1 MTKKIEDFNILL
13 VDDIEENLYSLE
25 VLINEKFELN
35 VFKALGAEEA
45 MNILIDHKI
54 DLILCDIQMPDIDGF
69 EFAHYLK
76 ELENTKDI
84 PIVFVTGIYDKDE
97 YKTKGYNLGAV
108 DYLTKPIDDELFYS
122 KLNVYIDIYDQKKQ
136 NDSKL
141 EKTENLLIHNT
152 KMASMGEMIGLI
164 SHQLKQPLNT
174 LSLYC
179 DDVKLSYEYE
189 EINEEYVNDFSKN
202 TKKQIVYMNNTI
214 DSFLDFFNPN
224 KLTDNFNISVAINK
238 AIELLQ
244 SKININSIELDLQI
258 DDSLEIKGV
267 EMEFTQVIIN
277 IVNNS
282 IDAFIE
288 QKNSDD
294 HKVIKVHAKKEL
306 DAIKIEL
313 EDNAGGISNGNIE
326 EILDPYYT
334 TKENGT
340 GVGLYMVN
348 LIIKNSLNGDL
359 QISNSNEGLKFEISI
374 ASNK

>member
-1 MTKKIEDFNILL
+1 MIKKLENFNILL
-13 VDDIEENLYSLE
+13 VDDIQENLYSLE
-25 VLINEKFELN
+25 LLINEKFELN
-35 VFKALGAEEA
+35 IFKALGAEEA
-45 MNILIDHKI
+45 MNILIDNKV

-69 EFAHYLK
+69 EFAQYLK
-76 ELENTKDI
+76 ELENTRDI
-84 PIVFVTGIYDKDE
+84 PIVFITGIYDKDE
-97 YKTKGYNLGAV
+97 YKNKGYDLGAV
-108 DYLTKPIDDELFYS
+108 DYITKPIDDELFYS
-122 KLNVYIDIYDQKKQ
+122 KLNVYVDIYNQKKQ
-136 NDSKL
+136 SDTKL
-141 EKTENLLIHNT
+141 EQTENLLIHNT

-179 DDVKLSYEYE
+179 DDVKLSYEYD
-189 EINEEYVNDFSKN
+189 EINKDYVDDFSEN
-202 TKKQIVYMNNTI
+202 TKKQIVYMNTTI

-224 KLTDNFNISVAINK
+224 KITSNFNVQTAINK

-244 SKININSIELDLQI
+244 SKITTNGIELDIKIDDTLQI
-258 DDSLEIKGV
+258 QGV
-267 EMEFTQVIIN
+267 EIEFTQVVIN

-288 QKNSDD
+288 RGDREDEKI
-294 HKVIKVHAKKEL
+294 VRIHAKKEL
-306 DAIKIEL
+306 DSVKIEL
-313 EDNAGGISNGNIE
+313 EDNAGGISNKNIE

-359 QISNSNEGLKFEISI
+359 QISNSSTGLKFEISI
-374 ASNK
+374 